1 MIELSVQGL
10 RAGYGAVEVLH
21 GIDLDV
27 PQGALTA
34 LLGPNGAGKSTLL
47 SVVAGR
53 LSGPT
58 AAPTPRSKRFPCSRS
73 GWRNA
78 PGASPVG
85 SSRCWRCPAHC

>member
-47 SVVAGR
+47 SVVAGLHPLR
-53 LSGPT
+53 SGRINWGGADVSR
-58 AAPTPRSKRFPCSRS
+58 AAPTSE
-73 GWRNA
+73 
-78 PGASPVG
+78 PV
-85 SSRCWRCPAHC
+85 RA